1 MPDRS
6 EKGPLCSPHAPAPR
20 ARHTSVSWNLMV
32 GKNPLWVAPQHG
44 HSVAV
49 MLDVYAAWTKGARDA
64 DVAAIRAAMESTT
77 TSELRKVA

>member
-1 MPDRS
+1 
-6 EKGPLCSPHAPAPR
+6 
-20 ARHTSVSWNLMV
+20 MV